1 MLIGILAEQQLK
13 TSDLTL
19 EITENV
25 LMDSNPDTLTTINEV
40 HALGIRLAMDDFG
53 TGYSSLSYL
62 RRIPI
67 QELKLDRS
75 FVHDLEHDTTS
86 QALSE
91 AVIRIGESLKLRVVA
106 EGIET
111 LGQQRILQAQG
122 YHVGQGYL
130 ISRPLSASGLRFWL
144 EDRSY
149 RE

>member
-1 MLIGILAEQQLK
+1 L
-13 TSDLTL
+13 TVNDLTL

-62 RRIPI
+62 RRIPL

-75 FVHDLEHDTTS
+75 FVHDLENDTTS

-91 AVIRIGESLKLRVVA
+91 AVIRIGESLKLSVVA

-111 LGQQRILQAQG
+111 LG
-122 YHVGQGYL
+122 
-130 ISRPLSASGLRFWL
+130 SSAF
-144 EDRSY
+144 
-149 RE
+149 

>member
-1 MLIGILAEQQLK
+1 EACRQLATWRREGLEVPAISVNLSPTNFHNRGLPGILTGILAEQQLT

-75 FVHDLEHDTTS
+75 FVHDLEDDITS

-106 EGIET
+106 E
-111 LGQQRILQAQG
+111 
-122 YHVGQGYL
+122 
-130 ISRPLSASGLRFWL
+130 
-144 EDRSY
+144 
-149 RE
+149 